1 MYYLKSTDDGPFG
14 LIERAMLKELYD
26 THGARWSRIASLLGR
41 HPRMVKDMWEQMQ
54 MEQEIIKTQMAIA
67 RLLR

>member
-1 MYYLKSTDDGPFG
+1 
-14 LIERAMLKELYD
+14 MLKELYD

-54 MEQEIIKTQMAIA
+54 MEQESIKTQMAIA